1 MSWANLKI
9 RRKSAEQIE
18 KMAASGKILADV
30 FMEVRGLVK
39 PGVTTGAID
48 QHLENMIRDAGCV
61 PSFKG
66 YHGFPASAC
75 ISVNEEVVHGIPGDR
90 ELVDGDIVGIDIGLI
105 RDGWHADSAETMPV
119 GEIDD
124 DARRLLATTDDCLWR
139 GINAIAAGER
149 LSVVGTAIEKLARE
163 EGYAV
168 VETLVGHGIGQ
179 QLHEDPQVPNYR
191 CYSMPD
197 PVMDEGLVIAIE
209 PMINM
214 GTKRVVTLA
223 DGWTVVTADRK
234 LTAHFEHTVAV
245 TADGPRVLTNR
256 PRWVFPAD
264 GGAPRGEA
272 GNG

>member
-1 MSWANLKI
+1 VSWANLKI

-30 FMEVRGLVK
+30 FMEVRQLVK
-39 PGVTTGAID
+39 PGATTGEID
-48 QHLENMIRDAGCV
+48 RQLESMIRDAGCV

-75 ISVNEEVVHGIPGDR
+75 ISTNEEVVHGIPGDR
-90 ELVDGDIVGIDIGLI
+90 ALVDGDIVGIDIGLI
-105 RDGWHADSAETMPV
+105 HDGWHADSAETMPV
-119 GEIDD
+119 GTVADETQ
-124 DARRLLATTDDCLWR
+124 RLLTTTDECLWR
-139 GINAIAAGER
+139 AIEALAPGKR
-149 LSVVGTAIEKLARE
+149 LSVVGTAVEALARE
-163 EGYAV
+163 EGFSV

-179 QLHEDPQVPNYR
+179 QMHEDPQVPNYR

-197 PVMDEGLVIAIE
+197 PVLDEGLVIAIE
-209 PMINM
+209 PMINV

-234 LTAHFEHTVAV
+234 LSAHFEHTVAV

-256 PRWVFPAD
+256 PRWT
-264 GGAPRGEA
+264 PRGEA
-272 GNG
+272 ADG